1 VAPRPA
7 SDRHHKEAPL
17 SFEQTVLLAAIAGF
31 TIFLGL
37 PVGRLRNLS
46 TRAQAIM
53 TSGAAGVILF
63 LIWDILAGAAEPVEE
78 SIVAAAEGGS
88 MSDMAINTI
97 VFGGSIAIGLLS
109 LVWFAA
115 RLRQR
120 RGAGMSPRDIALGTA
135 VGLGLHNLSE
145 GLAIGQSA
153 ATGATAF
160 ALILVIGF
168 ALHNATEG
176 FGIAAPLTT
185 GERPTWAFLGLLG
198 LIGGG
203 PTFVGGVIGYS
214 FVSTISSI
222 LFLGLA
228 AGALVYVFNEMVATS
243 RKFAEPGAAN
253 VALLV
258 GLLAAFAT
266 DFLLVAVGG

>member
-1 VAPRPA
+1 M
-7 SDRHHKEAPL
+7 
-17 SFEQTVLLAAIAGF
+17 SFEQTALLAAIAGA

-46 TRAQAIM
+46 TKTQALL
-53 TSGAAGVILF
+53 TTGAAGVILF
-63 LIWDILAGAAEPVEE
+63 LIWDILAQAVEPVET
-78 SIVAAAEGGS
+78 SLVAASHGVAPA
-88 MSDMAINTI
+88 SDFVIN
-97 VFGGSIAIGLLS
+97 VAAFGVSIALGLLA

-115 RLRQR
+115 RVRKR
-120 RGAGMSPRDIALGTA
+120 RAEGLSTHDVALGTA
-135 VGLGLHNLSE
+135 MGLGLHNLSE

-168 ALHNATEG
+168 ALHNTTEG

-185 GERPTWAFLGLLG
+185 GERPSWSFLVALGLV
-198 LIGGG
+198 GGG

-214 FVSTISSI
+214 FVSPLLSI
-222 LFLGLA
+222 VFLGLA
-228 AGALVYVFNEMVATS
+228 AGALIFVFNEMMATS
-243 RKFAEPGAAN
+243 RKFAQPMAAN

-258 GLLAAFAT
+258 GLLVAFGT
-266 DFLLVAVGG
+266 DFLLVALGA